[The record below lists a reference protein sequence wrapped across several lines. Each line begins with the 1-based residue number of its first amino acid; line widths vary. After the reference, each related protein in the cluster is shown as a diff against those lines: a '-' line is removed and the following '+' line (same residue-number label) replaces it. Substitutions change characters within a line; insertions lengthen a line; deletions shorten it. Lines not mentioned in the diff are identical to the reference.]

1 MPQIEVIG
9 ITGGHAIISY
19 RNESPGTR
27 QPDESERQTIDIVK
41 PVSALLP
48 ELLIEDYIGGPVS
61 PGRYPAGA
69 ASRKPP
75 SINLNAPGV
84 LGQVEVPS
92 QVSTGFN
99 GIDRTER
106 KVSCC

>member
-9 ITGGHAIISY
+9 ITGGNAIISY
-19 RNESPGTR
+19 RNESPGTG

-48 ELLIEDYIGGPVS
+48 ELLIKDYIGGPVS
-61 PGRYPAGA
+61 PGRYPSGA

-75 SINLNAPGV
+75 SIKLKCARC
-84 LGQVEVPS
+84 
-92 QVSTGFN
+92 TGS
-99 GIDRTER
+99 G
-106 KVSCC
+106 

>member
-19 RNESPGTR
+19 RNESPGTG